1 MTDYTRAFLKPTET
15 LFTRYEIVRACM
27 VDNEAQRSVAE
38 RFGYSYGSVRNLCSQ
53 FRKNPTTAFFLP
65 GRHGG
70 TKKPESTA
78 ATTRK
83 KTPDALKQRT
93 QRILTMRR
101 ELNLSAVEIAEALRQ
116 EGQRISDA
124 TVMRTLQLAGV
135 PKLHRRTVQQRLDA
149 PLPHRAAVA
158 DVRKLNLA
166 PRQFRT
172 DFGGLF
178 LFAHDLARTQLDGLL
193 AQGDMPGNQRIPAGC
208 AVRALLALKLWGLR
222 RSAHGMAE
230 VLDPGLALFAGL
242 NAMPKRA
249 TLTEYSGRV
258 HPAQCSTLMEAWH
271 TAVRS
276 LKVKLG
282 DGTSFDLDFHTIPYH
297 GDDVVFQKHPV
308 SKRSRSQNGV
318 LSLVVRDADARL
330 FVYTDAQVR
339 KEHRHDQLQHFVEW
353 WRARTGNLPGELVFD
368 STFTTYANLA
378 KLNEQGIAFLTLR
391 RRSRKMLSTLA
402 QVPQDQWQPIRLNNV
417 GRAFRHPRILEQKI
431 RIRGYPGPLRQ
442 IAIMDLGHEK
452 PTLLLTNQ
460 RSGAA
465 SRLIDRYARR
475 MLIENTLDDTID
487 FFHMDTLSAAVPMNI
502 DVDLQLTLI
511 ASSLYR
517 ILAKRVGNGWEN
529 AKPRTLFQKLVRT
542 HATVEV
548 HTNDVVVTLPRQANS
563 PFLLAAGYGE
573 AAEAIPWLGD
583 KLLRFRFT

>member
-1 MTDYTRAFLKPTET
+1 MTDYTQAFLKPTEP
-15 LFTRYEIVRACM
+15 LFTRYEIVHACM
-27 VDNEAQRSVAE
+27 VDNEAPKSVAE

-65 GRHGG
+65 RRHGT

-116 EGQRISDA
+116 EGQRVSDA
-124 TVMRTLQLAGV
+124 TVMRTLQRAGV

-166 PRQFRT
+166 PRQFWT

-193 AQGDMPGNQRIPAGC
+193 AQGDMPGSQRIPAGC

-222 RSAHGMAE
+222 RSTHGMAE
-230 VLDPGLALFAGL
+230 VLDSGLALFAGL
-242 NAMPKRA
+242 NAMPKRS

-258 HPAQCSTLMEAWH
+258 HPAQCKALMEAWH

-282 DGTSFDLDFHTIPYH
+282 DGASFDLDFHTIPYH
-297 GDDVVFQKHPV
+297 GDDAIFQKHYV
-308 SKRSRSQNGV
+308 SSRSQKGV

-330 FVYTDAQVR
+330 FVYADAQVR
-339 KEHRHDQLQHFVEW
+339 KEHHRGRNPGFSGPPAQI
-353 WRARTGNLPGELVFD
+353 RTGALTHPAPPSGRAPALDDESCIRPWVSDLQGGPIGRDELV
-368 STFTTYANLA
+368 
-378 KLNEQGIAFLTLR
+378 
-391 RRSRKMLSTLA
+391 
-402 QVPQDQWQPIRLNNV
+402 QVFPFRMILLGSPSQD
-417 GRAFRHPRILEQKI
+417 AHPCPSE
-431 RIRGYPGPLRQ
+431 
-442 IAIMDLGHEK
+442 
-452 PTLLLTNQ
+452 
-460 RSGAA
+460 
-465 SRLIDRYARR
+465 
-475 MLIENTLDDTID
+475 
-487 FFHMDTLSAAVPMNI
+487 
-502 DVDLQLTLI
+502 
-511 ASSLYR
+511 
-517 ILAKRVGNGWEN
+517 
-529 AKPRTLFQKLVRT
+529 
-542 HATVEV
+542 
-548 HTNDVVVTLPRQANS
+548 
-563 PFLLAAGYGE
+563 PFE
-573 AAEAIPWLGD
+573 AAL
-583 KLLRFRFT
+583 